1 MEDHYPEGGLGDAVL
16 ASLAM
21 VRDTVVKKLAVNA
34 VPRSGGSRLP
44 LTVPDLV

>member
-1 MEDHYPEGGLGDAVL
+1 MTVEDHYPEGGLGDAVL

-34 VPRSGGSRLP
+34 VPRSGGSFL
-44 LTVPDLV
+44 